1 MDGDEAVWIPGGT
14 FRMGSDE
21 FYPEERPVHGVSVDG
36 FWMDRHPVTVA
47 EFRCFVEA
55 TDYVTVA
62 ERPPDPAAYPDAD
75 PSLVVPGSLVF
86 RRPPH
91 RVSLRD
97 YHNWW
102 TYVPGACWHRPEGPG
117 STTAGRDRHPV
128 THVACEDVEAYAAW
142 AGKALPTE
150 AEWEFAARGGLEGA
164 VFVWGNEF
172 SPGGRM
178 MANTWQGEFPWQN
191 LAPGGLEGTSPVG
204 AFPANGYGL
213 YDMAGNVWE
222 WTADCFTP
230 HHPAEP
236 AKACCIPK
244 NPRVTPGEPSVAAG
258 QPVGAIPRRVLK
270 GGSHLC
276 APNYC
281 LRYRPAARQGQSV
294 DSSAC
299 HIGFR
304 CIVRPTKEQP

>member
-1 MDGDEAVWIPGGT
+1 MDGEQAVWIPGGT
-14 FRMGSDE
+14 FLMGSDE
-21 FYPEERPVHGVSVDG
+21 FYPEERPVHRVTVDG
-36 FWMDRHPVTVA
+36 FWMDRYPVTVA
-47 EFRCFVEA
+47 EFHRFVEA
-55 TDYVTVA
+55 TGYVSVA
-62 ERPPDPAAYPDAD
+62 ERPPDPADYPGAD

-102 TYVPGACWHRPEGPG
+102 AYVPGACWHRPEGPG
-117 STTAGRDRHPV
+117 STVGGRERHPV

-150 AEWEFAARGGLEGA
+150 AEWEFAARGGLESA
-164 VFVWGNEF
+164 AFVWGNEF
-172 SPGGRM
+172 APGGRM

-222 WTADCFTP
+222 WTADCFAP
-230 HHPAEP
+230 HYP
-236 AKACCIPK
+236 AKPCCVPK
-244 NPRVTPGEPSVAAG
+244 NPRVDSAERSSPAG
-258 QPVGAIPRRVLK
+258 QPGGAIPRRVLK

-281 LRYRPAARQGQSV
+281 LRYRPAARQGESV

-304 CIVRPTKEQP
+304 CIVRPAKEHP